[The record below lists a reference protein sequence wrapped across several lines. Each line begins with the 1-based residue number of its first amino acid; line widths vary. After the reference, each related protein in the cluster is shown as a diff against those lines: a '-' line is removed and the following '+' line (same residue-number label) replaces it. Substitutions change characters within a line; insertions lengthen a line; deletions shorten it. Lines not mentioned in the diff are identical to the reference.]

1 MRERPFFFPTLHVGK
16 TRMCH
21 REACRAHWV
30 FPDVTRP
37 ELKVRG
43 RPIFILTLH
52 VRKTR
57 ERKTGLGGAAK
68 GTAQQHHKAGRAERH
83 HKAGVRRA
91 AGKGCHKEVS
101 VIHEDLIIFALYEKS
116 KAQAANSGLGEIV

>member
-1 MRERPFFFPTLHVGK
+1 
-16 TRMCH
+16 MCH

-30 FPDVTRP
+30 LPDVTRP

-101 VIHEDLIIFALYEKS
+101 VIHEDLIIFALYENQRDTWRQEAVYFPGGGS
-116 KAQAANSGLGEIV
+116 AAEDHRQGGTAG